1 MEIRWLLWTSSL
13 IPLDDFEEISD
24 SLGCADHWED
34 HLLVVWPRLLLV
46 GILKKLALSSSMS
59 VSYHFVF
66 TRCPLGNNVSRIR
79 VCVQLKSWLYSDLN
93 LHVITATRKGKGLPK
108 RRPLSSCI
116 KGKVNNLLLGSK
128 MLSTIPLR
136 DLSPCNNGH
145 LCWETKVTIEKCEYG
160 KYEKHECDHYYPET
174 IVTMKCYTT

>member
-1 MEIRWLLWTSSL
+1 MEIRWLLWTPSL
-13 IPLDDFEEISD
+13 IHLDDSEEISD

-93 LHVITATRKGKGLPK
+93 LHVITATKKGKGLPK

-128 MLSTIPLR
+128 NVEYNSLKGPQSMQQWALVLGNKSDHREMWIWI
-136 DLSPCNNGH
+136 
-145 LCWETKVTIEKCEYG
+145 WETWM
-160 KYEKHECDHYYPET
+160 CDHYYPKI
-174 IVTMKCYTT
+174 IVTMKCITT